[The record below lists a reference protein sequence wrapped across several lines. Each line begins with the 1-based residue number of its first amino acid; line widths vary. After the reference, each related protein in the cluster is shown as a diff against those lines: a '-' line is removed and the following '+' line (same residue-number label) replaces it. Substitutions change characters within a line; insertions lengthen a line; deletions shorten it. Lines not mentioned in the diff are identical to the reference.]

1 MSKSLQGSMFSTH
14 QNAIM
19 GVTEQDRANS
29 LMNTSSIWNII
40 NLKVELVPFSFYF
53 FIFVFYNQL
62 FFLIN
67 PAYLNLALI
76 NFRSVLVNT
85 NFYFYFRGTV
95 NQLRV
100 LILYKRCNYDNVKWS
115 VERSSYVWYIPT
127 IWYVEVLSLYVN
139 KIYEVQIINFHMYTQ
154 TFIYRNKRLIL
165 RLCI

>member
-1 MSKSLQGSMFSTH
+1 MFSTH